1 MSGGTATTGTDTVTL
16 PIRWGLTADY
26 TYPGADS
33 VEVTFRY
40 RGRHLWRRLISREA
54 IPSHRVLW
62 LGWFRC
68 ELNLLG
74 DLFAG
79 TIRWTFRIDQR
90 TRLGRPWAAWRTWGE
105 SSVITFD
112 PSVGMIGGQTA
123 VHPPMVVDP
132 EYGDSQNC
140 TGTILRLHIDD
151 EPRKLC
157 AVGHRVKAR
166 MFPSPYPP
174 FVFNAVACVGAFE
187 RGGPQRYANPHSP
200 WFNVFLGYYQ
210 LDCATPAWDRPFG
223 FVTANGRDSL
233 PHIEDLARLGKSDW
247 NFFSNWDYGV
257 PEEALEPYCDVDG
270 STVDAVDQGLVEIAG
285 LQWRRVDLLG
295 VEVASCYVSDAPDAQ
310 RLVRNT
316 RIAGTLRQGFGFPDP
331 QPDYPVS
338 FIPKKLDA
346 VLHMA
351 YHQDD
356 LGFHTLIFG
365 GTAHAGED
373 RELLSA
379 EVDATTAII
388 TERYAEFGFG

>member
-1 MSGGTATTGTDTVTL
+1 MTEGTTTAVGDTVSL
-16 PIRWGLTADY
+16 PVRWGLTADY
-26 TYPGADS
+26 TYPGGDS
-33 VEVTFRY
+33 VEVTVRY
-40 RGRHLWRRLISREA
+40 RGRRLWRHRISPEA
-54 IPSHRVLW
+54 TPTRRVLV
-62 LGWFRC
+62 LGWLRC
-68 ELNLLG
+68 ELDLRS

-79 TIRWTFRIDQR
+79 TVRWTIRVDHR
-90 TRLGRPWAAWRTWGE
+90 TGFGRPWVPWRAWGE

-112 PSVGMIGGQTA
+112 PSVGVIGGRTA
-123 VHPPMVVDP
+123 VHPPMVHDP
-132 EYGDSQNC
+132 VYGDSQNC
-140 TGTILRLHIDD
+140 TGTILRLHIED
-151 EPRKLC
+151 EPRRLC
-157 AVGHRVKAR
+157 AVGHKVKER
-166 MFPSPYPP
+166 MFPPPYPP

-187 RGGPQRYANPHSP
+187 RGGPQRYANPHSR

-223 FVTANGRDSL
+223 FVTAAGGESL
-233 PHIEDLARLGKSDW
+233 PHIGDLARLGTSDW

-257 PEEALEPYCDVDG
+257 PEEALEPYCDVDP
-270 STVDAVDQGLVEIAG
+270 SSVVSVDQGLVQIG
-285 LQWRRVDLLG
+285 DRTWRRVDLLG
-295 VEVASCYVSDAPDAQ
+295 VEVASCYLSDAPDAQ

-316 RIAGTLRQGFGFPDP
+316 LIAGTLRQGFGFPDP

-356 LGFHTLIFG
+356 EGFHTLIFG

-379 EVDATTAII
+379 EVDATTAVIA
-388 TERYAEFGFG
+388 ERYAEFGFE